1 MPKTTSSETQKTDA
15 PVKNPAAKKNAPAKK
30 PALKKDSAE
39 KRAAAGKPVVA
50 KAAAESPV
58 GVSEALALELDGVVK
73 YLDGKEVLRG
83 VSLKVK
89 QGEVFGFLGPNG
101 AGKTT
106 TMKTVLSL
114 ITPEDGTVKVLG
126 KEGLPDEIKER
137 IGFMP
142 ENTYLY
148 KYLTGR
154 EFLRFSGKFFN
165 IPKDELESRIEV
177 LLAKVGLDK
186 AADRLLSKY
195 SKGMLQRVGLAQA
208 MINHPDMVFL
218 DEPMSGLDPLGR
230 KMVKDLI
237 LELGARGATVFF
249 NTHIL
254 SDVES
259 ICDHFAIIHKGR
271 IVADEYVKNLG
282 GTKLEDYFIEK
293 ISHDMDDHEIR

>member
-1 MPKTTSSETQKTDA
+1 MPKNT
-15 PVKNPAAKKNAPAKK
+15 KKEKVEDRAPA
-30 PALKKDSAE
+30 PSAE
-39 KRAAAGKPVVA
+39 RETPPETGY
-50 KAAAESPV
+50 
-58 GVSEALALELDGVVK
+58 ALELQDVVK

-83 VSLKVK
+83 VSLKVAK
-89 QGEVFGFLGPNG
+89 GEVFGFLGPNG

-106 TMKTVLSL
+106 TMKTVLNL
-114 ITPEDGTVKVLG
+114 ISPEEGSVRVLG
-126 KEGLPDEIKER
+126 AEGLPDAIKRR

-154 EFLRFSGKFFN
+154 EFLRFNGSFFD
-165 IPKDELESRIEV
+165 IPKDVLEPRIDE
-177 LLAKVGLDK
+177 LLAKVGLEK
-186 AADRLLSKY
+186 AGDRLLSKY

-208 MINHPDMVFL
+208 MVNDPDMVFL

-237 LELGARGATVFF
+237 LELKERGATVFF

-259 ICDHFAIIHKGR
+259 ICDHFAIIHRGK
-271 IVADEYVKNLG
+271 IVADEYVSNLG
-282 GTKLEDYFIEK
+282 GVRLEDFFIEK
-293 ISHDMDDHEIR
+293 ISEDMDDHEIR